1 MKWHFTFER
10 EAKWMLW
17 LTLGPFVLGIFF
29 AIVIPFV
36 RRILAW

>member
-17 LTLGPFVLGIFF
+17 LTLGPLGVAIFF
-29 AIVIPFV
+29 ATVIPFV
-36 RRILAW
+36 RRTLG